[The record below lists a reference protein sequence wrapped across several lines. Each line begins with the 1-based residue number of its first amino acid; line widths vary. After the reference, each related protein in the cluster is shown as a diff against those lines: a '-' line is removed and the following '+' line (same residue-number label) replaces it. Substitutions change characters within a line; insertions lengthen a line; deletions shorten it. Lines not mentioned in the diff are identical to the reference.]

1 MAGGKYLQQKPSKKT
16 GGMQNQKNIRTDA
29 VLGEEEI
36 LPVEKKKG
44 KAGKIALIALIVVLL
59 LIIGIVAFVIIYSN
73 NVLGMMT
80 RPGEITTPTLSDDE
94 IADILGTMPAELPT
108 APPEVAATMPS
119 ESVEPTFPKVV
130 SDQNITNI
138 MVIGN
143 AARPGDTERFSDS
156 NILVSINRETKTI
169 TLTSFVRD
177 LRVTIPAYAGHGQGF
192 NRINHVYHLGS
203 YYTGN
208 KEDSMKLMALAMEQN
223 FGIHIDHTVEVDM
236 VIFEEVINLLGGV
249 EVDLSTEEIK
259 YMQANYPYMEDLEPG
274 LYRLG
279 GYRAMCYARMRK
291 VGNGDWDR
299 TERQREII
307 ISLFN
312 SAKNM
317 GIMDLHAMLQKI
329 MPIII
334 TDMTNEEIMNLAI
347 EMIPMLRDLNIV
359 SQRIPY
365 DGTWWSTNKGS
376 EEVPDYCIDANL
388 QVNGKRLRE
397 SLGIDPPAE

>member
-1 MAGGKYLQQKPSKKT
+1 MAGGKYLQKKPPKKS
-16 GGMQNQKNIRTDA
+16 GGYNKQNNGRPEA
-29 VLGEEEI
+29 VMAEEAAI
-36 LPVEKKKG
+36 APQKKKG
-44 KAGKIALIALIVVLL
+44 KAGKIILIIVIVLL
-59 LIIGIVAFVIIYSN
+59 VLIIAAAAAVIIYTN

-80 RPGEITTPTLSDDE
+80 RPEDITTPTLSDEE
-94 IADILGTMPAELPT
+94 IADILGTVPAEMPT
-108 APPEVAATMPS
+108 APPEIAATMPS
-119 ESVEPTFPKVV
+119 EPEEETWHKVV

-169 TLTSFVRD
+169 TITSFIRD

-208 KEDSMKLMALAMEQN
+208 KEDSMKIMELAMEKN
-223 FGIHIDHTVEVDM
+223 FGIHIDYNIEVDM
-236 VIFEEVINLLGGV
+236 MIFEEVINLLGGV
-249 EVDLSTEEIK
+249 EVDLSPEEIK
-259 YMQANYPYMEDLEPG
+259 YMQHNYPYMDNLEPG
-274 LYRLG
+274 IFRLE
-279 GYRAMCYARMRK
+279 GYQAMCYARMRK

-312 SAKNM
+312 SAKSM
-317 GIMDLHAMLQKI
+317 SIFELHALLQKV

-334 TDMTNEEIMNLAI
+334 TDMTNEEITNLAM
-347 EMIPMLRDLNIV
+347 EMIPMVKDLNIV

-376 EEVPDYCIDANL
+376 EEVPDWCIDANL
-388 QVNGKRLRE
+388 QVNAKRLRE
-397 SLGIDPPAE
+397 SLGIDPPSE

>member
-1 MAGGKYLQQKPSKKT
+1 MSGGKYLQQKPPKKT
-16 GGMQNQKNIRTDA
+16 GGKNKQNNVPMDA
-29 VLGEEEI
+29 VMEEDAE
-36 LPVEKKKG
+36 LAPQKKKG
-44 KAGKIALIALIVVLL
+44 KVGKIILIVVIVLL
-59 LIIGIVAFVIIYSN
+59 VLIIGLAAFLIIYSN

-80 RPGEITTPTLSDDE
+80 RPDEITTPTLSDEE
-94 IADILGTMPAELPT
+94 IADILGTVPAEMPT
-108 APPEVAATMPS
+108 APPDMTIETVPEQTWS
-119 ESVEPTFPKVV
+119 KVV

-143 AARPGDTERFSDS
+143 AARPGETERFSDS

-169 TLTSFVRD
+169 TITSFIRD
-177 LRVTIPAYAGHGQGF
+177 LRVTIPAYANHGQGF

-208 KEDSMKLMALAMEQN
+208 KEDSMKLMALAMEKN
-223 FGIHIDHTVEVDM
+223 FGVHVDHTIEVDM

-249 EVDLSTEEIK
+249 QVNISEEELY
-259 YMQANYPYMEDLEPG
+259 YMQHNYPYMENLEVG
-274 LYRLG
+274 DVTIG
-279 GYRAMCYARMRK
+279 GYKAMCYARMRK

-312 SAKNM
+312 SAKSM
-317 GIMDLHAMLQKI
+317 SIFELHALLQEV

-334 TDMTNEEIMNLAI
+334 TDMTNEEIMNLAM
-347 EMIPMLRDLNIV
+347 EMIPMVKDLNIV

-376 EEVPDYCIDANL
+376 EEVPDWCIDANL
-388 QVNGKRLRE
+388 QANGKRLRE
-397 SLGIDPPAE
+397 SLGIDPVSE

>member
-169 TLTSFVRD
+169 TITSFVRD
-177 LRVTIPAYAGHGQGF
+177 LRVVIPKYAGHGQGF

-249 EVDLSTEEIK
+249 EVDLSAEEIK

-317 GIMDLHAMLQKI
+317 GIMDLHALLQEV

-334 TDMTNEEIMNLAI
+334 TDMTNEEIMNLAM